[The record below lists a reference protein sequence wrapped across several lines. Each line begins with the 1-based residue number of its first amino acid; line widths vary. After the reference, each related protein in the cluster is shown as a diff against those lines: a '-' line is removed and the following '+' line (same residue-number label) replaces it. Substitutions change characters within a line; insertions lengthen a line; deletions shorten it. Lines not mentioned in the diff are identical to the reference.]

1 MRFMARKAGS
11 RWLMANGK
19 WRGAKSKEH
28 RARSREQ
35 MADGREQEWVGASP
49 RASPAEAGSREYGG
63 GEVTNP

>member
-1 MRFMARKAGS
+1 
-11 RWLMANGK
+11 MANGK

-49 RASPAEAGSREYGG
+49 RACPAEAGSREYGG

>member
-1 MRFMARKAGS
+1 
-11 RWLMANGK
+11 MANGK

-49 RASPAEAGSREYGG
+49 VLALQKQGAGSTA
-63 GEVTNP
+63 GER